1 MRARLPLIMLL
12 CGLAQNSQAMEMSRC
27 GDQLILSGG
36 IEREDIFRIKDA
48 ITQDQGIHT
57 AVLRNSP
64 GGNADAGYQIGE
76 YFREHDISTYAS
88 GFCLSSCSRMFL
100 GGAERFFTNDYPP
113 SQTVVG
119 FHSNYTNAG
128 QIAPGAQWKLKQYIN
143 KYSDGKADPQL
154 VERWVNIP
162 YRNGFAR
169 FFHPSAL
176 HRSDK
181 VSILLCTGHEP
192 SLQRWRQC
200 EHISGHDALSMGI
213 ITSTEIKRSCDA
225 DQLVATPSASEPA
238 TSAAPNGEPT
248 RP

>member
-1 MRARLPLIMLL
+1 MRARLFLIMLQ
-12 CGLAQNSQAMEMSRC
+12 CCVVQTSQAMEMNRC
-27 GDQLILSGG
+27 GDQLILSGS
-36 IEREDIFRIKDA
+36 IEREDTYRIKDA
-48 ITQDQGIHT
+48 IKEDPRIHT

-76 YFREHDISTYAS
+76 YFRERGISTYVS

-100 GGAERFFTNDYPP
+100 GGAARFFTNDYPP

-119 FHSNYTNAG
+119 FHSNYTAAG
-128 QIAPGAQWKLKQYIN
+128 QIAPGAQWKLKQFIN
-143 KYSDGKADPQL
+143 KYSDGKADPAL

-176 HRSDK
+176 NRSDK

-192 SLQRWRQC
+192 SNQRWRQC
-200 EHISGHDALSMGI
+200 EHISGHDALSMGV

-225 DQLVATPSASEPA
+225 DQLTARPAASE
-238 TSAAPNGEPT
+238 SAASTPDGAQ
-248 RP
+248 